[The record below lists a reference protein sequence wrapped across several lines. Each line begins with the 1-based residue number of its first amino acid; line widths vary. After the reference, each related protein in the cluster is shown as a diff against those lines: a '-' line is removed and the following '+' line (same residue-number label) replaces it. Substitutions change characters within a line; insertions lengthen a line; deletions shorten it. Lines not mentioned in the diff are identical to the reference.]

1 MLLNKIVKISSIIL
15 RIRTW
20 GLCLKNNSQS
30 ESNQPYVI
38 TPVGFYLQGRVRIVD
53 DTFRNRWSLN
63 QTTTIKKKTDTE
75 WDMRYS
81 FASTQN
87 SIFTRLK
94 LA

>member
-38 TPVGFYLQGRVRIVD
+38 TPVGFYLHGRVGIVD
-53 DTFRNRWSLN
+53 DTFRNRWSLK
-63 QTTTIKKKTDTE
+63 QTTTIKKKQ
-75 WDMRYS
+75 
-81 FASTQN
+81 TQ
-87 SIFTRLK
+87 SGISDILLLQHKTRFL

>member
-38 TPVGFYLQGRVRIVD
+38 TPAGFYLQCRVLIVD
-53 DTFRNRWSLN
+53 DTCRNRWSLK
-63 QTTTIKKKTDTE
+63 QTTTIKKKTDKE
-75 WDMRYS
+75 WTKRYS
-81 FASTQN
+81 FASIQN